1 MTSEPPKSEST
12 SPPSRKRVD
21 PLVGTVLDGR
31 FEIEEVLG
39 SGGMSVVY
47 KANQLRVNRHV
58 AVKTL
63 RMQLDSKPIYRERFQ
78 NEINLLCALSHPN
91 IVTVYDCVIGP
102 DDQPYVIM
110 DYLRG
115 RSLEVLIGQE
125 GPISVERFMRIAVQV
140 CGALDHAH
148 RKGVIHRDLK
158 PGNIVLMDDES
169 DFVKVVDFGLAKLN
183 DTNRRLTQSGELW
196 GSPPYMS
203 PEHCQS
209 KPEDERSDLYSFGC
223 VMYEM
228 LTGKDPF
235 HFATSVYELI
245 QIHINTQPPS
255 LAEANPLVHVPAE
268 LETVIFKAMAKLPED
283 RYQTAA
289 ELRDALVAVS
299 SGMGRHSGDLLA
311 LPTAGKRSNSTGEII
326 PAPGAANFTPAE
338 PNRSTSP
345 SEHFRRALDPM
356 RGINVDQLFD
366 GTADSAEFSSRNT
379 AGPGSARTEN
389 STQPDIISK
398 PANSNH
404 SSTAADSD
412 SAVKHAKPPAGMPP
426 QAGSNIRRMQS
437 ETQKPLLPAMLAGAL
452 LGAGMIVAFI
462 FAVPQFMHKTPGDK
476 SATDSTSVPKGAEDP
491 AIHTAPALHS
501 TSALHSTTA
510 GQPKT
515 DAPPAAALSNPAMI
529 SNTTA
534 GSHPTPG
541 IHPAAGSRPAAV
553 PHATAMSHPTA
564 SRPAAAHTPASHPA
578 AISHT
583 ATNQRSAATHATPSS
598 AKSSNPWDA
607 LQGLRKGK

>member
-1 MTSEPPKSEST
+1 
-12 SPPSRKRVD
+12 
-21 PLVGTVLDGR
+21 
-31 FEIEEVLG
+31 
-39 SGGMSVVY
+39 MSVVY

-125 GPISVERFMRIAVQV
+125 GPLPVDRFLRIAVQV

-209 KPEDERSDLYSFGC
+209 KPEDERSDLYSFGA

-235 HFATSVYELI
+235 HYATSVYELI
-245 QIHINTQPPS
+245 QIHINTDPPP

-268 LETVIFKAMAKLPED
+268 LEAVIFKSMAKKPED

-289 ELRDALVAVS
+289 DLRDALVAVS
-299 SGMGRHSGDLLA
+299 SSLGTRNSGDLLA
-311 LPTAGKRSNSTGEII
+311 LPTAGKNRSNSTGEII
-326 PAPGAANFTPAE
+326 PAPGAENFLPAGSAK
-338 PNRSTSP
+338 STTP

-356 RGINVDQLFD
+356 RGINVDELFD
-366 GTADSAEFSSRNT
+366 GTASGARTADYAAAGESKASPAKEPTLPKEAASESVNNIKKLRNQNQKPLITPLRIVALAGLCLVALLINALPHFMNKPAKISPSGAPQASATNSSGPTTSSAPSTTNS
-379 AGPGSARTEN
+379 AGSTTNSAGSTTNSAGAATSSTGSAA
-389 STQPDIISK
+389 STKPNQP
-398 PANSNH
+398 ATATH
-404 SSTAADSD
+404 STPTAHSTAAHQ
-412 SAVKHAKPPAGMPP
+412 SA
-426 QAGSNIRRMQS
+426 
-437 ETQKPLLPAMLAGAL
+437 
-452 LGAGMIVAFI
+452 
-462 FAVPQFMHKTPGDK
+462 
-476 SATDSTSVPKGAEDP
+476 
-491 AIHTAPALHS
+491 
-501 TSALHSTTA
+501 
-510 GQPKT
+510 
-515 DAPPAAALSNPAMI
+515 
-529 SNTTA
+529 
-534 GSHPTPG
+534 PT
-541 IHPAAGSRPAAV
+541 HQ
-553 PHATAMSHPTA
+553 ATA
-564 SRPAAAHTPASHPA
+564 AAAHQT
-578 AISHT
+578 
-583 ATNQRSAATHATPSS
+583 AATHQPAPTHQISVTHTPAAHQAKTHPSS
-598 AKSSNPWDA
+598 SAGKSSNPWDA

>member
-1 MTSEPPKSEST
+1 MTNDPPKSD
-12 SPPSRKRVD
+12 SPPRPVKKRVD
-21 PLVGTVLDGR
+21 PLVGTVLDDR

-47 KANQLRVNRHV
+47 KAKQLRVNRHV

-125 GPISVERFMRIAVQV
+125 GPMPVERFMRIAVQV

-209 KPEDERSDLYSFGC
+209 KPEDERSDLYSFGA

-228 LTGKDPF
+228 LTGKDPY

-245 QIHINTQPPS
+245 QIHINTQAPS
-255 LAEANPLVHVPAE
+255 LAEANPLVSIPAD
-268 LETVIFKAMAKLPED
+268 LEAVIFKAMAKLPED
-283 RYQTAA
+283 RYQTAS
-289 ELRDALVAVS
+289 ELRDALIAVS
-299 SGMGRHSGDLLA
+299 GGANGRHSGDLLS
-311 LPTAGKRSNSTGEII
+311 LPTPGKSRSYSTGEL
-326 PAPGAANFTPAE
+326 PAPTPSGNSSMTD
-338 PNRSTSP
+338 PNVSTSP

-356 RGINVDQLFD
+356 RGINVDELFD
-366 GTADSAEFSSRNT
+366 STANSADVSRQIEPSVLSQQPDLRRTADSTSSSDLTRSPARSRGSNQPT
-379 AGPGSARTEN
+379 PAASSVRHLQSEGPKNLVTPVRVATIVGFCLVAVLINALPNFLHHAPAAQPAPNSVPALSQPAGDT
-389 STQPDIISK
+389 K
-398 PANSNH
+398 PSP
-404 SSTAADSD
+404 SESQ
-412 SAVKHAKPPAGMPP
+412 SAVSGKNPDGNHPAPA
-426 QAGSNIRRMQS
+426 QASRASSQS
-437 ETQKPLLPAMLAGAL
+437 ENHTTRK
-452 LGAGMIVAFI
+452 I
-462 FAVPQFMHKTPGDK
+462 FDKTP
-476 SATDSTSVPKGAEDP
+476 TPHP
-491 AIHTAPALHS
+491 AVVAKMH
-501 TSALHSTTA
+501 
-510 GQPKT
+510 
-515 DAPPAAALSNPAMI
+515 APPAVRRNHAA
-529 SNTTA
+529 
-534 GSHPTPG
+534 
-541 IHPAAGSRPAAV
+541 
-553 PHATAMSHPTA
+553 ATNVPTA
-564 SRPAAAHTPASHPA
+564 RPTHTTGSG
-578 AISHT
+578 
-583 ATNQRSAATHATPSS
+583 
-598 AKSSNPWDA
+598 KSSNPWDA
-607 LQGLRKGK
+607 LQGMRKGK

>member
-1 MTSEPPKSEST
+1 MDSEASKSDSQT
-12 SPPSRKRVD
+12 RPARKRVD
-21 PLVGTVLDGR
+21 PFVGTVLDGR

-125 GPISVERFMRIAVQV
+125 GPISVERFLRIAVQV

-245 QIHINTQPPS
+245 QIHINTQAPS

-268 LETVIFKAMAKLPED
+268 LEAVIFKAMAKLPED

-289 ELRDALVAVS
+289 ELRDALVTVS
-299 SGMGRHSGDLLA
+299 SRLGNKHSGDLLA
-311 LPTAGKRSNSTGEII
+311 LPNAGSRSNSTGEIV
-326 PAPGAANFTPAE
+326 PAPGAANFSPAGA
-338 PNRSTSP
+338 PSTSP

-356 RGINVDQLFD
+356 RGINVDELFD
-366 GTADSAEFSSRNT
+366 GTADSAELSNQSRSTPSNQSKT
-379 AGPGSARTEN
+379 AQTDLNA
-389 STQPDIISK
+389 
-398 PANSNH
+398 
-404 SSTAADSD
+404 STAAPALRAMDS
-412 SAVKHAKPPAGMPP
+412 STMPGKPAQPH
-426 QAGSNIRRMQS
+426 AGSSVRKLQS
-437 ETQKPLLPAMLAGAL
+437 QGNRS
-452 LGAGMIVAFI
+452 I
-462 FAVPQFMHKTPGDK
+462 
-476 SATDSTSVPKGAEDP
+476 
-491 AIHTAPALHS
+491 AIPII
-501 TSALHSTTA
+501 
-510 GQPKT
+510 
-515 DAPPAAALSNPAMI
+515 AAALGGATI
-529 SNTTA
+529 VA
-534 GSHPTPG
+534 LAIFVLPG
-541 IHPAAGSRPAAV
+541 ILHPPSPGKAIPDAVSTQEHAGTAASAGGAASAASTTSAATTIPVGNSTPVSTPAQSTQSPATVHSSGAPVPTAATHQTAPTHQATATTHTPVATHAAASNHAPAARAGIARASSSHIVSA
-553 PHATAMSHPTA
+553 PHKPTTVHA
-564 SRPAAAHTPASHPA
+564 SSHPA
-578 AISHT
+578 
-583 ATNQRSAATHATPSS
+583 SS
-598 AKSSNPWDA
+598 AKSLNPWDA
-607 LQGLRKGK
+607 MQRLRKGK

>member
-1 MTSEPPKSEST
+1 MTNDPPTSD
-12 SPPSRKRVD
+12 SPPRPNKKRVD
-21 PLVGTVLDGR
+21 PLVGTVLDDR

-91 IVTVYDCVIGP
+91 IVTVYDCVIGQ

-115 RSLEVLIGQE
+115 RSLDVLIGQD
-125 GPISVERFMRIAVQV
+125 GPMSVERFLRISVQV

-183 DTNRRLTQSGELW
+183 VTNRRLTQSGELW

-209 KPEDERSDLYSFGC
+209 KPEDERSDLYSFGA

-255 LAEANPLVHVPAE
+255 LAEANPLVTVPAD
-268 LETVIFKAMAKLPED
+268 LEAVIFKAMAKLPED
-283 RYQTAA
+283 RYQTASQ
-289 ELRDALVAVS
+289 LRDALIAVS
-299 SGMGRHSGDLLA
+299 GGANGRHSGDLLS
-311 LPTAGKRSNSTGEII
+311 LPTPSKSRSNSTGEIS
-326 PAPGAANFTPAE
+326 APTPSANISATEA
-338 PNRSTSP
+338 NNSP
-345 SEHFRRALDPM
+345 SASEHFRRALDPM
-356 RGINVDQLFD
+356 KGINVDQLFE
-366 GTADSAEFSSRNT
+366 GTADSAEISGQVQPSILSQT
-379 AGPGSARTEN
+379 SPLTKP
-389 STQPDIISK
+389 STLAQ
-398 PANSNH
+398 A
-404 SSTAADSD
+404 STN
-412 SAVKHAKPPAGMPP
+412 PPA
-426 QAGSNIRRMQS
+426 SSSVRRMQS
-437 ETQKPLLPAMLAGAL
+437 APKPLVTPVRVALVAALCVIACMLNALPNFLHPVTVKPAPNSIAPQSQPAD
-452 LGAGMIVAFI
+452 
-462 FAVPQFMHKTPGDK
+462 AVN
-476 SATDSTSVPKGAEDP
+476 SSTSVSPS
-491 AIHTAPALHS
+491 AIPGKTPNSSGPVALEQNNQ
-501 TSALHSTTA
+501 TTKKTPETVPTTHSTTA
-510 GQPKT
+510 TKLRSPLVVHRVHTVPSGAAHAT
-515 DAPPAAALSNPAMI
+515 PAHSSPH
-529 SNTTA
+529 S
-534 GSHPTPG
+534 SHPTG
-541 IHPAAGSRPAAV
+541 
-553 PHATAMSHPTA
+553 
-564 SRPAAAHTPASHPA
+564 
-578 AISHT
+578 
-583 ATNQRSAATHATPSS
+583 S

>member
-1 MTSEPPKSEST
+1 MTSDTPSSDSQPR
-12 SPPSRKRVD
+12 PSRKRVD

-47 KANQLRVNRHV
+47 KANQLRVNRFV

-125 GPISVERFMRIAVQV
+125 GPLPVDRFLRIAVQV

-209 KPEDERSDLYSFGC
+209 KPEDERSDLYSFGA
-223 VMYEM
+223 VMYEI

-235 HFATSVYELI
+235 HYATSVYELI
-245 QIHINTQPPS
+245 QIHINTDPPP
-255 LAEANPLVHVPAE
+255 LAEANPLVNVPTE
-268 LETVIFKAMAKLPED
+268 LEAVIFKSMAKKPED

-289 ELRDALVAVS
+289 ELRDALVEVS
-299 SGMGRHSGDLLA
+299 SRLGSRHSGDLLA
-311 LPTAGKRSNSTGEII
+311 LPAAGKGRSQSTGEII
-326 PAPGAANFTPAE
+326 PAPGAENFLPAGST
-338 PNRSTSP
+338 NSTSP

-356 RGINVDQLFD
+356 RGINVDELFD
-366 GTADSAEFSSRNT
+366 GTATGANSA
-379 AGPGSARTEN
+379 N
-389 STQPDIISK
+389 STS
-398 PANSNH
+398 A
-404 SSTAADSD
+404 STAAKKGNGADTVRQTAAANNSHNGANAD
-412 SAVKHAKPPAGMPP
+412 PT
-426 QAGSNIRRMQS
+426 QAASREKGLKEPSSEGLNNIRKLQRHG
-437 ETQKPLLPAMLAGAL
+437 QKTLITPMRVAAVVGFCLLAFLVNALPHFIHQPAQ
-452 LGAGMIVAFI
+452 VN
-462 FAVPQFMHKTPGDK
+462 TPAD
-476 SATDSTSVPKGAEDP
+476 
-491 AIHTAPALHS
+491 TAPAASPTVSHASASTTTTLITPIKPAPTATTKSMTAPLAVHKEKEVVDTTQAENPVHPASSTHTTAQIHASSAWHS
-501 TSALHSTTA
+501 TPSAH
-510 GQPKT
+510 
-515 DAPPAAALSNPAMI
+515 
-529 SNTTA
+529 
-534 GSHPTPG
+534 PG
-541 IHPAAGSRPAAV
+541 ISV
-553 PHATAMSHPTA
+553 
-564 SRPAAAHTPASHPA
+564 HTPVTSHQG
-578 AISHT
+578 AI
-583 ATNQRSAATHATPSS
+583 THATLAHPAKTHPTTS
-598 AKSSNPWDA
+598 ASKSSNPWDA

>member
-1 MTSEPPKSEST
+1 MTSEPPKREPT

-91 IVTVYDCVIGP
+91 IVTVYDCVIGT

-125 GPISVERFMRIAVQV
+125 GPISVERFIRIAVQV

-268 LETVIFKAMAKLPED
+268 LESVIFKAMAKLPED

-299 SGMGRHSGDLLA
+299 SGLGRHSGDLLA
-311 LPTAGKRSNSTGEII
+311 LPATGKRSNSTGEII
-326 PAPGAANFTPAE
+326 PAPGAANFAPAE
-338 PNRSTSP
+338 PNHSTTP

-366 GTADSAEFSSRNT
+366 GTTDSTEIFGRNNSG
-379 AGPGSARTEN
+379 ASAPGSEESTKSESNNQSN
-389 STQPDIISK
+389 SPTS
-398 PANSNH
+398 NSAMN
-404 SSTAADSD
+404 SSVSD
-412 SAVKHAKPPAGMPP
+412 PGIKASSPQRAMQP
-426 QAGSNIRRMQS
+426 QAGSSIRRMQPAP
-437 ETQKPLLPAMLAGAL
+437 QKPLLPAMLAGVL
-452 LGAGMIVAFI
+452 LGAGLIVAFI
-462 FAVPQFMHKTPGDK
+462 FAAPRFIHNASGDK
-476 SATDSTSVPKGAEDP
+476 PVIDSMSTQKNEDHPPGENKGTQSNA
-491 AIHTAPALHS
+491 A
-501 TSALHSTTA
+501 
-510 GQPKT
+510 
-515 DAPPAAALSNPAMI
+515 PAAAAAIPNPSAVSNPNTLSSPSTHANTVTHT
-529 SNTTA
+529 NTTA
-534 GSHPTPG
+534 HSDAA
-541 IHPAAGSRPAAV
+541 HPAAARPKASR
-553 PHATAMSHPTA
+553 TSTSHPTA
-564 SRPAAAHTPASHPA
+564 SHSTAPHPAATRAAASQHAAPNHPTPAS
-578 AISHT
+578 
-583 ATNQRSAATHATPSS
+583 
-598 AKSSNPWDA
+598 AKGSNPWDA